1 MKPRYWCYSSRLGEF
16 VRRPIRRSWGDGGSV
31 PLLFLVFLI
40 LTITA
45 HGLAASPGPLKKPVE
60 MPAVPQFYSQSDSL
74 AYLRMTLT
82 KTIREAIRQKQ
93 WSQAIEGCQQMC
105 QRFPATKDSIQKVID
120 ILSAPPLNIT
130 IKNLG
135 PNVNSEYQDYYPV
148 ASVTGSIL
156 FFTSRNRPGGRG
168 GEDVWVSFWSDTGW
182 TKAMNV
188 GEPINTIQHEGFM
201 NLSPDGTTAF
211 IFGNYPES
219 YGNGDIFFAT
229 LERKGDRV
237 GWSNVQN
244 LGAPINSPDF
254 EADACFSSDGK
265 TVFFVSDRPGG
276 IGSYRPR
283 SKYYHPQY
291 NSDIYVSVKTDSG
304 WCEPINL
311 GPTINTPYC
320 ERGPLFHPDGVTL
333 FFCSS
338 GHPGMGDLDIF
349 VATRK
354 GDSWTEWNEPKNLGK
369 EINTVYK
376 DWGYSIP
383 VSGQEVFFASVRD
396 SGYGQSDIYL
406 ITLPERLTKPVT
418 IVEGKLVDTEGSPLD
433 KAKITWEDL
442 QSFKILGNATTRPTG
457 DFTILLP
464 SGKWYCYTATKE
476 GYIFSSREIDLRS
489 SDTAHVQVD
498 IQLPKLIPD
507 ATSYPSALLTV
518 FFDINLSSLRPESH
532 PELDRFVHLLREH
545 PEWTKVEIS
554 GHTCDLGTTAYNK
567 QLSYERAQAVVDYI
581 VRQGEPAQ
589 RFVAVGYGND
599 KPLVNEK
606 TDDARRINRRVEYR
620 VLEIDQKILQSKLP
634 K

>member
-1 MKPRYWCYSSRLGEF
+1 MKQHCRCHISHRGAFAREQY
-16 VRRPIRRSWGDGGSV
+16 RRSRYQGRPLQARFMFFLLLTIASYGLGGSNR
-31 PLLFLVFLI
+31 PLE
-40 LTITA
+40 A
-45 HGLAASPGPLKKPVE
+45 PGEAPLAK
-60 MPAVPQFYSQSDSL
+60 QFYAQSESL

-93 WSQAIEGCQQMC
+93 WAQAIQCCQQF
-105 QRFPATKDSIQKVID
+105 QERFPATRDSIQKVID
-120 ILSAPPLNIT
+120 ILSAPPLNVT

-156 FFTSRNRPGGRG
+156 FFTSRNRPGGKG

-211 IFGNYPES
+211 IFGNYPDS

-229 LERKGDRV
+229 LERKGNGV
-237 GWSNVQN
+237 GWSDVRN
-244 LGAPINSPDF
+244 LKPPINSPDF

-283 SKYYHPQY
+283 SKYYHPHY
-291 NSDIYVSVKTDSG
+291 NSDIYVSIRSDTG

-338 GHPGMGDLDIF
+338 GHPGLGDLDIF

-369 EINTVYK
+369 EINTIYK

-418 IVEGKLVDTEGSPLD
+418 IVEGKLMDTEGSPLD
-433 KAKITWEDL
+433 NAKITWEDL

-489 SDTAHVQVD
+489 SDTARVQVD

-507 ATSYPSALLTV
+507 ATTFPSALLTV
-518 FFDINLSSLRPESH
+518 FFDINLASLRPESH
-532 PELDRFVHLLREH
+532 PELDRFIKLLREH

-554 GHTCDLGTTAYNK
+554 GHTCDLGTAAYNK

-581 VRQGEPAQ
+581 VQQGESAQ
-589 RFVAVGYGND
+589 RFVAVGYGNE
-599 KPLVNEK
+599 KPLIDEK
-606 TDDARRINRRVEYR
+606 TD
-620 VLEIDQKILQSKLP
+620 
-634 K
+634 